1 MNTCVCQADDC
12 LLCEAQLYTGLDSD
26 QVCMIRGLLGKQTF
40 ESRQVV
46 FRQGDASDW
55 LYVIRSGQIKLTSCG
70 PDGHEQIIRIGVAG
84 HMLGFNTVDDRHH
97 SYSAETLTPVRVCTI
112 RHRDMLRVLEQNPRV
127 SRRLVDLLN
136 QELAQAHLLIRV
148 LGQKTSAEKVALFL
162 LSLVPEPADQARMHE
177 LPLPLSRQEIAD
189 MLGLTVETV
198 SRLMS
203 ELKRRQIIEAPRG
216 HLRIL
221 NLKGLRA
228 CAGTALTQGTGRP
241 ALAPA

>member
-84 HMLGFNTVDDRHH
+84 HMLGFNTVDDHH
-97 SYSAETLTPVRVCTI
+97 HTYSAETLTPVRVCTI

-148 LGQKTSAEKVALFL
+148 LGQKTSAEKIALFL

>member
-26 QVCMIRGLLGKQTF
+26 QVCLIRGLLGKQAF

-112 RHRDMLRVLEQNPRV
+112 RHRDMLRVMEQNPRV

-203 ELKRRQIIEAPRG
+203 ELKRKQIIEAPRG
-216 HLRIL
+216 LLRIL
-221 NLKGLRA
+221 NLQDLRA
-228 CAGTALTQGTGRP
+228 YAGTAVTQGAGRP
-241 ALAPA
+241 ASAPA